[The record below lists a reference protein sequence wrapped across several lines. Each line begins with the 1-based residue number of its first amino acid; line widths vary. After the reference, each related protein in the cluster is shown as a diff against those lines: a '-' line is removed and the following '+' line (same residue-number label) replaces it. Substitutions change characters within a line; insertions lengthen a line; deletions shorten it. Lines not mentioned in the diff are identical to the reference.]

1 VLLALSLDG
10 WGIVVAF
17 VLDAII
23 LPVAGRAT
31 VGGGVIR
38 LGKWGLRVLSFPG
51 VFDPLVGTAR

>member
-1 VLLALSLDG
+1 LDG